1 MRNKLLLLLVSVLH
15 KTQNQAFSRYGCAKT
30 GMKYTKKCDA
40 HPKLLFCL
48 LNLLC
53 FLMFSLL
60 SALLDLK
67 VPIFHLGHHRQN
79 TRKTVNNAVKMS
91 LVFQDIARFER
102 FTDLNVLTLLE
113 YLTVQCHSK
122 LGNGCFTILFD
133 GACFL
138 LAVMVEGDESSQLR
152 IAIN

>member
-1 MRNKLLLLLVSVLH
+1 M
-15 KTQNQAFSRYGCAKT
+15 

-48 LNLLC
+48 LNILC
-53 FLMFSLL
+53 FLTFSLL

-67 VPIFHLGHHRQN
+67 VPIFHLGHHSQN

-91 LVFQDIARFER
+91 QVFQDITRFER
-102 FTDLNVLTLLE
+102 FTDLNVLTLLG

-122 LGNGCFTILFD
+122 LGNRCFTILFD

-138 LAVMVEGDESSQLR
+138 LAVMVEGDESSRLR
-152 IAIN
+152 MAN